1 MKISL
6 NWLKY
11 YVDLKGIS
19 TKEIVD
25 KLTMSGL
32 EVEDIIDQSAMY
44 ENFVVGFVKE
54 KAKHP
59 NADKLSLCKVS
70 IGEEEFQ
77 VICGAPNV
85 DAGQKVVFAKIGAI
99 VPKGE
104 FKITKAKIRGVESFG
119 MICSE
124 AELEIS
130 DDHSGIMVLPNDLK
144 VGKPISEAL
153 NLNDVIL
160 EIAITPN
167 RSDALSHIGV
177 ARDLAAIFE
186 REFKLP
192 SVQLKKSSQKIDELA
207 SVEIIDE
214 ENCPRYSSCVV
225 TNVEIKES
233 PEWLK
238 KRLIS
243 IGLRPISNVVD
254 VTNYVMYETGQPLHA
269 FDLEKLGGN
278 KIIVRSTEEIS
289 NFTTL
294 DSKERKLPKNT
305 LMICD
310 AEKPVAIAG
319 VMGGENSEISESTKN
334 ILLESAYFNP
344 SSVRK
349 TSKTLGLST
358 EASYRFER
366 GIDPNNTLFSV
377 ERAAQLIAELSGGE
391 IADGV
396 IDEYPNKIEP
406 KEIKLRHER
415 IKRILGY
422 DISKDKVQNI
432 LTSLGLKIISETEK
446 DLQVSVPTFR
456 PDIERE
462 IDLIEEI
469 ARIYGYDNIPT
480 ISKINITLGH
490 KVDESNFVTSLRD
503 TAISLGLYEMINNPL
518 QSETLANLVGNKIA
532 LQNPQSLDMAY
543 LRTSLIPGVL
553 QVISNN
559 IKVGEKNLLLFEI
572 GDVFNKISSD
582 GIKSFDDFEEK
593 KKIIIAI
600 TGKLTEKGWN
610 LEERSFDFYYLKGIV
625 NAIISK
631 FSLDNVLN
639 DSYYHDVNTIYDY
652 HFTKNFSIKSKN
664 LIEKQIGVGGKVKK
678 DVLKNFDI
686 NQDVYCFEFD
696 IDELSKIE
704 ASSKA
709 FVEPLKYPKIFRDF
723 AFIFGKDIS
732 YEEVKVFI
740 KKKSSALLKSVNLF
754 DLFESESLGNNK
766 KSMAFSLEYFDESRT
781 LKEEEVEKDF
791 VNLISLVTKNFNATL
806 RGK

>member
-6 NWLKY
+6 NWLKN
-11 YVDLKGIS
+11 YVDLKDIS

-32 EVEDIIDQSAMY
+32 EVEDVIDQSTMY
-44 ENFVVGFVKE
+44 EKFVVGFVKE
-54 KAKHP
+54 KVKHP

-70 IGEEEFQ
+70 IGDDEFQ

-85 DAGQKVVFAKIGAI
+85 DAGQKIVFAKIGAI

-104 FKITKAKIRGVESFG
+104 FKITKAKIRGIESFG

-130 DDHSGIMVLPNDLK
+130 DNHEGIMILPNELQE
-144 VGKPISEAL
+144 GKPISEAL

-186 REFKLP
+186 KELKLP
-192 SVQLKKSSQKIDELA
+192 SVQIKKSSQKIENLA
-207 SVEIIDE
+207 SVEIVDE

-233 PEWLK
+233 PDWLK
-238 KRLIS
+238 NRLTS
-243 IGLRPISNVVD
+243 IGLRPISNIVD

-269 FDLEKLGGN
+269 FDLEKLAGN
-278 KIIVRSTEEIS
+278 KIIVKSTKEVS

-319 VMGGENSEISESTKN
+319 IMGGENSEISNSTKN
-334 ILLESAYFNP
+334 ILIESAYFNP
-344 SSVRK
+344 SSIRR
-349 TSKTLGLST
+349 TSKALGLST

-366 GIDPNNTLFSV
+366 GIDPNNTLFSAQ
-377 ERAAQLIAELSGGE
+377 RAAQLIAELSGGE
-391 IADGV
+391 IADGI

-406 KEIKLRHER
+406 KEVQLRFQR

-422 DISKDKVQNI
+422 DIPQEKIKSI
-432 LTSLGLKIISETEK
+432 LNGLGLKIISETESE
-446 DLQVSVPTFR
+446 LQISVPTNR

-462 IDLIEEI
+462 IDVIEEV

-490 KVDESNFVTSLRD
+490 KVDESNFVNKFREVSI
-503 TAISLGLYEMINNPL
+503 ALGLFEMINNPL
-518 QSETLANLVGNKIA
+518 QSENLASLIGHKIA

-553 QVISNN
+553 QVISSN
-559 IKVGEKNLLLFEI
+559 IKVGEKNLALFEI
-572 GDVFNKISSD
+572 GNVFNKISKD
-582 GIKSFDDFEEK
+582 AINSFEDFVEK
-593 KKIIIAI
+593 KKIIIAV
-600 TGKLTEKGWN
+600 TGKINEKEWN
-610 LEERSFDFYYLKGIV
+610 LEERSFDFFYLKGIV

-639 DSYYHDVNTIYDY
+639 DLYYPDVNTIFDY
-652 HFTKNFSIKSKN
+652 HFSKNFSSGKNNEEEKS
-664 LIEKQIGVGGKVKK
+664 IGIGGKVKK
-678 DVLKNFDI
+678 DVLRNFDI

-696 IDELSKIE
+696 LDAFSKID
-704 ASSKA
+704 ASSKS
-709 FVEPLKYPKIFRDF
+709 FIEPLKYPKIFRDF
-723 AFIFGKDIS
+723 AFIFDNDVP
-732 YEEVKVFI
+732 YEEVKLFI
-740 KKKSSALLKSVNLF
+740 KKKSSSLLKSVNLF
-754 DLFESESLGNNK
+754 DLFESETLGQNK
-766 KSMAFSLEYFDESRT
+766 KSMAFSLEYFDENRT

-791 VNLISLVTKNFNATL
+791 VNLISSVTKNFNAIL